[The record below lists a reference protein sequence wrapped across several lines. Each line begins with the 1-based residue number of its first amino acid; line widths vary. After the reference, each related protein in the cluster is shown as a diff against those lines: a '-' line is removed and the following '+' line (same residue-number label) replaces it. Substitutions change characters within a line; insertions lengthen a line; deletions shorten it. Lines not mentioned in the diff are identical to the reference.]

1 VYIYALPQNKKRTN
15 VDTQY
20 PVSMLSIWFQQQSLW
35 KIMTC
40 WRPLLLLT
48 NSKRQSSP
56 CKQTS
61 VLDWMV
67 SIWVF
72 TNILGHICGQEVYQA
87 GSQWLANNV
96 FSPLANSTYI
106 MLIPKGDTNVSMKDW
121 RFIVLCNVVYKIVAK
136 VLANR
141 LKQVLDMR
149 ISINQL
155 TFVLGR

>member
-1 VYIYALPQNKKRTN
+1 
-15 VDTQY
+15 
-20 PVSMLSIWFQQQSLW
+20 
-35 KIMTC
+35 
-40 WRPLLLLT
+40 
-48 NSKRQSSP
+48 
-56 CKQTS
+56 
-61 VLDWMV
+61 
-67 SIWVF
+67 
-72 TNILGHICGQEVYQA
+72 VYQA

-121 RFIVLCNVVYKIVAK
+121 RFIALCNVVYKIVAK